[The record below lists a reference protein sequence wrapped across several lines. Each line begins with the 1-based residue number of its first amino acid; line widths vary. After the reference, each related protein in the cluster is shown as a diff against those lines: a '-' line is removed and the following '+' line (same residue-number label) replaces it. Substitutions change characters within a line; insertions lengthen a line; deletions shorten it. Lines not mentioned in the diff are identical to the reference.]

1 MTALAFVCGKCRTVQ
16 SAPSNSRGRAGC
28 CGGCGATVRVPELAL
43 EFEGPE
49 SDGGQSLP
57 ETGTNNIGEEGYISS
72 GKSRPRKAN
81 SQMAFLMLLC
91 LAPALVSS
99 MAVNVYLAMQLR
111 AVAARQMNK

>member
-1 MTALAFVCGKCRTVQ
+1 MA
-16 SAPSNSRGRAGC
+16 
-28 CGGCGATVRVPELAL
+28 
-43 EFEGPE
+43 
-49 SDGGQSLP
+49 

>member
-1 MTALAFVCGKCRTVQ
+1 MTALAFICGKCRTVQ

-49 SDGGQSLP
+49 VGADQSLA

-81 SQMAFLMLLC
+81 LQMAFLMLLC
-91 LAPALVSS
+91 LAPALASS

>member
-1 MTALAFVCGKCRTVQ
+1 M
-16 SAPSNSRGRAGC
+16 
-28 CGGCGATVRVPELAL
+28 PELAL

-49 SDGGQSLP
+49 VGADQSLA